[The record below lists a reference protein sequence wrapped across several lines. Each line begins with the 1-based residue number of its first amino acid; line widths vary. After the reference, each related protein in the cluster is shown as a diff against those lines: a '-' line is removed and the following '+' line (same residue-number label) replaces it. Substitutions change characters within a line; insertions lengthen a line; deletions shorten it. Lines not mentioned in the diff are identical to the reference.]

1 VKHLNEPKRN
11 LKVCIVTTAFPRWAG
26 DAQGSFV
33 WEAAR
38 AVRRTGA
45 SVRVIAMHAPGAA
58 TRETLEGI
66 EVIRPRY
73 MPRENWEILRREG
86 GGLPIIWRRNKLA
99 RLLFIPFGVAHVLA
113 VARWARDCDVV
124 HANWTLSALAA
135 VLARPIHCRP
145 VVVTLQG
152 SDIFQVTRSKLG
164 RWLTAATLRACD
176 RVLVLSRALAQA
188 TARTGMAMDRLTV
201 VPNGVDTGR
210 FTPAPAAERDRQ
222 ILFVG
227 SLIPRKGANYLID
240 AMPAVFAALPGY
252 RLVMLGDGPD
262 ENALRQQAAALGI
275 ADRIDMPGFLPQEDV
290 LAAMRRA
297 RLFVLPSLEE
307 GLGVVLLEALSCG
320 TPIVASAVDGIVD
333 VVTQEVG
340 RLVPPAQP
348 GALAEA
354 ITAILSDD
362 PGWQVMSRAARIR
375 AEEAYDW
382 DIIAARLID
391 IYRSVSG

>member
-1 VKHLNEPKRN
+1 MDRKLR
-11 LKVCIVTTAFPRWAG
+11 VCIVTTAFPRWAG

-38 AVRRTGA
+38 AVCRTGA
-45 SVRVIAMHAPGAA
+45 AVRVIAMHAPGAA
-58 TRETLEGI
+58 THETLEGI

-99 RLLFIPFGVAHVLA
+99 RLLFVPFGLAHVLA
-113 VARWARDCDVV
+113 IARWARDCDVV

-135 VLARPIHCRP
+135 VLARPVHRRP
-145 VVVTLQG
+145 VVATLQG
-152 SDIFQVTRSKLG
+152 SDIFQVTRSGLG
-164 RWLTAATLRACD
+164 RRLTAATLRACD

-188 TARTGMAMDRLTV
+188 TARTGIPMDRLTI

-210 FTPAPAAERDRQ
+210 FTPAPVAEREPL

-227 SLIPRKGANYLID
+227 SLIPRKGANHLIE
-240 AMPAVFAALPGY
+240 AMPSVLTALPGY

-262 ENALRQQAAALGI
+262 EQALREQAAALGI
-275 ADRIDMPGFLPQEDV
+275 VDRIDMAGFLPQAEV
-290 LAAMRRA
+290 VAAMRRA

-340 RLVPPAQP
+340 KLAPPAQP
-348 GALAEA
+348 QALAEA
-354 ITAILSDD
+354 ITAVLSDD
-362 PGWQVMSRAARIR
+362 PGWQAMSRAARLR
-375 AEEAYDW
+375 AEKEYDW
-382 DIIAARLID
+382 DIIAARLVE
-391 IYRSVSG
+391 IYRGVSG